1 MQYTDYSGKRTLALN
16 CVLSFLDLIQ
26 ESREAKEI
34 ENKVTVTK
42 SQTQRTDCTKMLWR
56 AFQFAFRVYSFAG
69 GHDDHAE
76 NLSKELAHEIET
88 SS

>member
-1 MQYTDYSGKRTLALN
+1 MSPQLL
-16 CVLSFLDLIQ
+16 LSFLDLTQ

-34 ENKVTVTK
+34 ENKLTLTK
-42 SQTQRTDCTKMLWR
+42 SQTQRTDYTKMLWR

-76 NLSKELAHEIET
+76 KLSKELVHEIET